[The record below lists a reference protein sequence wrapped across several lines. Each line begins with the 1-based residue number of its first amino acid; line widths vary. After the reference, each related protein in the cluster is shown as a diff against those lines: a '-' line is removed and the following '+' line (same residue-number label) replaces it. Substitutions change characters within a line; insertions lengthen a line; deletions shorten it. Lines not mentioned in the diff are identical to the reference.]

1 MGCGPFTKHPREE
14 VKVPELTPQTGW
26 KLPPPA
32 PPPRPAWTRAMRQAG
47 AWLIVGGVVLAVLA
61 VAAAIIGGGAAMA
74 PLVSV
79 AATGPG
85 PVPIGPGYLLLV
97 ACVGAL
103 GLGVALLTLSGPI
116 FGGTLAPLGMMLLAF
131 GLVADAVILGMVSQ
145 PGFEGSNVDFLII
158 PLILFGLMTII
169 GVVLT
174 AVALLG
180 VGGRP
185 QLVGAT
191 FLVAVVPIALLV
203 FGPGNGFFLP
213 EAVLVALPVLAGG
226 ALLLGFVGLAMLAL
240 ARNAEPVVAD
250 APIGW

>member
-1 MGCGPFTKHPREE
+1 
-14 VKVPELTPQTGW
+14 V
-26 KLPPPA
+26 
-32 PPPRPAWTRAMRQAG
+32 AMRRAG

-61 VAAAIIGGGAAMA
+61 VASAIIGGGAAMS
-74 PLVSV
+74 PFVSV
-79 AATGPG
+79 ADTGPD
-85 PVPIGPGYLLLV
+85 PAPIGPGYLLLV
-97 ACVGAL
+97 ASIGAL

-174 AVALLG
+174 AVAL
-180 VGGRP
+180 VRAGGRP
-185 QLVGAT
+185 RWVGAT
-191 FLVAVVPIALLV
+191 FLVVPIALFV
-203 FGPGNGFFLP
+203 SYGPIDRFLLP
-213 EAVLVALPVLAGG
+213 DVVLVALPVLAGG

-240 ARNAEPVVAD
+240 ARNAEPAVAD

>member
-1 MGCGPFTKHPREE
+1 MGRGPFTRHPREE
-14 VKVPELTPQTGW
+14 VKVPELTPQPGW
-26 KLPPPA
+26 KVPPPA
-32 PPPRPAWTRAMRQAG
+32 PPPRRAWTRAKRLAG
-47 AWLIVGGVVLAVLA
+47 ALLIICGVVLAVLT
-61 VAAAIIGGGAAMA
+61 VATAIIGGRAAMA

-85 PVPIGPGYLLLV
+85 PAPIGPGYLLLV

-116 FGGTLAPLGMMLLAF
+116 FGGTLAPLGMTLLAF

-158 PLILFGLMTII
+158 PLILFGWMTII

-174 AVALLG
+174 AVALLRA
-180 VGGRP
+180 GGRP
-185 QLVGAT
+185 RLVGAT
-191 FLVAVVPIALLV
+191 FLVAGVAIALFVVSL
-203 FGPGNGFFLP
+203 NDFFLP
-213 EAVLVALPVLAGG
+213 EGVRAALPVLAGG

-250 APIGW
+250 APIVW

>member
-1 MGCGPFTKHPREE
+1 M
-14 VKVPELTPQTGW
+14 
-26 KLPPPA
+26 
-32 PPPRPAWTRAMRQAG
+32 AMRQAG
-47 AWLIVGGVVLAVLA
+47 AWLIVGGVVLAVLT
-61 VAAAIIGGGAAMA
+61 VAAAIIGGDAAMS
-74 PLVSV
+74 PFVSV
-79 AATGPG
+79 ETSGPD

-174 AVALLG
+174 AVALLRA
-180 VGGRP
+180 GGRP
-185 QLVGAT
+185 RLVGAT
-191 FLVAVVPIALLV
+191 FLVAVVPIALFVLY
-203 FGPGNGFFLP
+203 GPVNSFLLP

-250 APIGW
+250 APIAW